1 MAIRIDEYG
10 HIIRDDSEQQHS
22 NSTNTNT
29 QNGASGSSGDRLF
42 IMPNSTQMENPSPVA
57 LERPRRH
64 NGLIGILVAI
74 GIVIFLVVAIKSC
87 SSSNRNAGYSNGS
100 QQAHSSYNNNGTSIG
115 SDSNL
120 GSKSNNSTSK
130 ADNSTDNN
138 TDYDNHGEAMQEP
151 EKTLRS
157 YSVSET
163 PRESLNVDGI
173 FVGETISISEEPAVS
188 FSGSVSEDNKKQ
200 SFSYTAPRDGRYRL
214 DLIDVNANAS
224 IRLMAWNANG
234 ENVIDT
240 YSGGA
245 YATFNANETY
255 DIQARYYSGSSSFT
269 ISIGVQKP
277 TTDISSATI
286 INDQISFSDQK
297 NLYVFTAPID
307 GKYRFDLTDVNA
319 NNTFRLMM
327 WDQQENNI
335 MDTYSG
341 GDDVTLTG
349 GETYHIQ
356 VRHYSGTGSYRMV
369 IGFQKPT
376 VDITNYG
383 VINDS
388 IEYEDQ
394 KNIYT
399 FTAPIEGRYRFDLT
413 EVNANNTFRLMMWD
427 RLDNNILDTYSGGAY
442 VSLEAG
448 ETYRMQV
455 RHYSGYGSYKMTI
468 GYQKESVDLS
478 DLDVVYDSITFE
490 DQKNVYFYTPSVSG
504 KYTLSLADY
513 NSSCSLRLMA
523 WDNLENNIIDTYNS
537 QGTATLEAGKTYQ
550 IQVRHYSGY
559 SSYSLTIEKNNS

>member
-1 MAIRIDEYG
+1 MAIHIDEYG

-22 NSTNTNT
+22 NSTNTNS
-29 QNGASGSSGDRLF
+29 QNGTAGSSGDRLF
-42 IMPNSTQMENPSPVA
+42 IMPNSNQMENPSPAA

-87 SSSNRNAGYSNGS
+87 SSSNRNARYSNGN

-115 SDSNL
+115 NDSNL
-120 GSKSNNSTSK
+120 GSKSNNSTSQT
-130 ADNSTDNN
+130 DNSTDN
-138 TDYDNHGEAMQEP
+138 TDYDNYGEATQEP
-151 EKTLRS
+151 EKTLRT

-163 PRESLNVDGI
+163 PRDSLNVDSI
-173 FVGETISISEEPAVS
+173 FVGETISISEEPAIS
-188 FSGSVSEDNKKQ
+188 FSGSVSEENKKQ

-286 INDQISFSDQK
+286 INDQVSFSDQK
-297 NLYVFTAPID
+297 NLYV
-307 GKYRFDLTDVNA
+307 
-319 NNTFRLMM
+319 
-327 WDQQENNI
+327 
-335 MDTYSG
+335 
-341 GDDVTLTG
+341 
-349 GETYHIQ
+349 
-356 VRHYSGTGSYRMV
+356 
-369 IGFQKPT
+369 
-376 VDITNYG
+376 
-383 VINDS
+383 
-388 IEYEDQ
+388 
-394 KNIYT
+394 

-442 VSLEAG
+442 VSLEEG

-559 SSYSLTIEKNNS
+559 SSYSLTIEKDNS